1 MEPSSESDFAAPRLR
16 TNSNNS
22 FTTRL
27 ANKQITSMIRMQIK
41 YQEKEAVKQMKRF
54 QKGKPQL
61 GRYIPTPAAV
71 GVEML
76 ENQFMFRFPDGQYS
90 EPPSAKTA

>member
-22 FTTRL
+22 FTARL

-41 YQEKEAVKQMKRF
+41 HQEKEALR
-54 QKGKPQL
+54 
-61 GRYIPTPAAV
+61 
-71 GVEML
+71 
-76 ENQFMFRFPDGQYS
+76 
-90 EPPSAKTA
+90 